1 MVYTQCKKWL
11 DKYTGE
17 LQHSSQAKLFLNK
30 MSYPLLPEGCADLD
44 PNDQNF
50 VGQSWISDPN

>member
-1 MVYTQCKKWL
+1 MIRQ
-11 DKYTGE
+11 YTGE